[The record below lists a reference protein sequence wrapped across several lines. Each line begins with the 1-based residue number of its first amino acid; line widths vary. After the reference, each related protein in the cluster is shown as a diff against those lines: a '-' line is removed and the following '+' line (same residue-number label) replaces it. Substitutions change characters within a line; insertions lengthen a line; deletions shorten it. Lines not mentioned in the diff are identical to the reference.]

1 MRVYMLKRGPSDSHA
16 HEVSGIPNAA
26 RTIRHAATV
35 NPLNCL
41 AIIFFSQKRFTALP
55 GGTNNCNTPKSI
67 VLYTPVFPRSGTT
80 GVLAVFMLSPQIEQ
94 KRERQRRQRRK
105 SRIFPA

>member
-1 MRVYMLKRGPSDSHA
+1 MLKRGPSDSHA

-67 VLYTPVFPRSGTT
+67 VLYTPVFPHSGTT
-80 GVLAVFMLSPQIEQ
+80 GVLAVFMLSPQTEQ
-94 KRERQRRQRRK
+94 RGKDSGGSAEK
-105 SRIFPA
+105 ACIFPA